1 MSQRILIVEDE
12 ALIALDL
19 SFCLE
24 ALGHVVTGQAADS
37 AEALSLA
44 EEGLDLALVDLNL
57 RDGPTGP
64 ALGERLAREF
74 GATVIYLTAN
84 PRQVGAGGHRLGD
97 GGPVGILPKPY
108 TEKALAAAVRFAVSL
123 RKGGAG
129 RPPAELRLL
138 PGAAAALEGAG
149 WQAGL

>member
-24 ALGHVVTGQAADS
+24 SMGHLVMGQAADS
-37 AEALSLA
+37 AEALSIA
-44 EEGLDLALVDLNL
+44 EDGIDLALVDLNL

-64 ALGERLAREF
+64 ELGERLAAEF

-84 PRQVGAGGHRLGD
+84 PRQIGPGIH
-97 GGPVGILPKPY
+97 GPVGILPKPY

-123 RKGGAG
+123 REGGPG
-129 RPPAELRLL
+129 RPPSELRLL
-138 PGAAAALEGAG
+138 PGAAALEGAG
-149 WQAGL
+149 RQAGL